1 MAASQRTHHV
11 ALVRD
16 DTVLVAGDG
25 SLPSFVQDPE
35 DDDAPDPTAYA
46 TTVAGHG
53 VHLAPVVTLPA
64 EDPDSRPDRLHV
76 LALRGDAPAGAD
88 WRRLDDLAEPWRSP
102 VRAALEQ
109 YAGSA
114 PPRRPDWFRPGW
126 HDRVEAWVDE
136 QLAANGT
143 RRTGPLRTHRVW
155 SISAVFEVPTDRGP
169 LWFKACC
176 DHFIA
181 EAAIVGRLAQRI
193 GHLVP
198 LLVAGDDRAG
208 WLLMEPLHGASD
220 RDRADGAVDAA
231 APAWAR
237 AQVTALDW
245 LDELRAAGCPERGL
259 EATLATWRVV
269 LDTSPELAVLTE
281 AEREQ
286 LTTAAAGAEA
296 LVREFWA
303 CGIPDTLSHGDLH
316 PGNVAYD
323 GREVRIFDWT
333 DGCVTHPFLDGS
345 HLARVLDWYG
355 TGAGEAERVMQA
367 YAAPWRD
374 AFPDADVDRALE
386 LAPLADLVFQT
397 VTFAQIA
404 AASEDGAGD
413 FDGVVLR
420 FTREVVERVTTAGG

>member
-16 DTVLVAGDG
+16 DTVRVTSNG
-25 SLPSFVQDPE
+25 SLPSFVQDLE

-53 VHLAPVVTLPA
+53 VHLAPVVTLPQ
-64 EDPDSRPDRLHV
+64 EDADSPPARLHV
-76 LALRGDAPAGAD
+76 LALRGEAPAGAG
-88 WRRLDDLAEPWRSP
+88 WRRVDDLAPQWRAP

-136 QLAANGT
+136 QLSAIGS

-155 SISAVFEVPTDRGP
+155 SISAVFEVPTDRGT

-181 EAAIVGRLAQRI
+181 EAAIVRRLAQRI

-208 WLLMEPLHGASD
+208 WLLMEPLQGASD
-220 RDRADGAVDAA
+220 GDRADGAVEAA
-231 APAWAR
+231 APQWAR
-237 AQVTALDW
+237 AQVAALDW
-245 LDELRAAGCPERGL
+245 LDELRSAGCPERGL
-259 EATLATWRVV
+259 EATLATWHVV
-269 LDTSPELAVLTE
+269 LATSPELTQLTE
-281 AEREQ
+281 AERQE
-286 LTTAAAGAEA
+286 LTTATAAVEA

-303 CGIPDTLSHGDLH
+303 CRLPDTLSHGDLH

-355 TGAGEAERVMQA
+355 TGEGEAERVMQA
-367 YAAPWRD
+367 YAGPWRD

-404 AASEDGAGD
+404 AAAEDGSGD
-413 FDGVVLR
+413 FDGVVAML
-420 FTREVVERVTTAGG
+420 TRKVVEWVTAEDG

>member
-16 DTVLVAGDG
+16 DTVRVTGNG
-25 SLPSFVQDPE
+25 SLPSFVQDRE

-46 TTVAGHG
+46 TTVVGHG
-53 VHLAPVVTLPA
+53 VHLAPVVTLPQ
-64 EDPDSRPDRLHV
+64 EDADRPPDRLHV
-76 LALRGDAPAGAD
+76 LALRGGAPTGAD
-88 WRRLDDLAEPWRSP
+88 WRRVDDLDEQWRAP

-126 HDRVEAWVDE
+126 HDRVEAWVDDR
-136 QLAANGT
+136 LSAIGG
-143 RRTGPLRTHRVW
+143 RRTGALRTHRVW
-155 SISAVFEVPTDRGP
+155 SISAVFEVPTDRGT

-181 EAAIVGRLAQRI
+181 EAAIVRRLAQRI

-208 WLLMEPLHGASD
+208 WLLMEPLKGASD
-220 RDRADGAVDAA
+220 RDRADGAADAA
-231 APAWAR
+231 APQWAR
-237 AQVTALDW
+237 AQVAALEW
-245 LDELRAAGCPERGL
+245 LDELRAAGCPERGV
-259 EATLATWRVV
+259 EVTLAAWRVV
-269 LDTSPELAVLTE
+269 LATSPELAELTE
-281 AEREQ
+281 SERQE
-286 LTTAAAGAEA
+286 LTTASAAAEA

-303 CGIPDTLSHGDLH
+303 CGLPDTLSHGDLH

-323 GREVRIFDWT
+323 GRAVRIFDWT
-333 DGCVTHPFLDGS
+333 DGCVTHPLLDGS

-355 TGAGEAERVMQA
+355 TGEGEAERVMQA
-367 YAAPWRD
+367 HARPWRD

-404 AASEDGAGD
+404 AAAEDGSGD
-413 FDGVVLR
+413 FDGVVAML
-420 FTREVVERVTTAGG
+420 TRTVVEWVSAEDG